1 MSENKIKSLAGAGM
15 LGTAAIWGIAFVVV
29 KNSLDTVPPTYML
42 AFRFTIAAVL
52 LALICAK
59 RLQGLKKHTVKEGAV
74 LGCWLFFSYLLQTIG
89 CQYTTAG
96 KNAFLTSAYVVLV
109 PFLYWLLSK
118 KRPDSFCIAAAFFAI
133 AGIGLLSL
141 QGDMSVN
148 RGDILT
154 LICAVGFALHMIY
167 IDRYTEQDDPVVLT
181 VLQLAFAALFSWL
194 LSPLVD
200 GGLPTD
206 LFRPDVIGSMLYL
219 GIFSTMLAFLLQ
231 NVCQKYTSPNTAS
244 LLLSTESVFGVLF
257 SALLLG
263 ERMTPR
269 MMIGCGLLFFAVLL
283 SETKLSFLSKVFAC
297 FFPDSYMDSAY
308 DIDYERFYQE
318 GYRGLLFDIDNTLV
332 PHGKPADARSVQ
344 LFERL
349 RKIGFESCLLSNN
362 HLERVQSF
370 HGSIGGHFIE
380 DAHKPSTANYIRAM
394 ELMDTD
400 RDTTLF
406 IGDQIF
412 TDIYGAKR
420 AGIRSILV
428 KPIHPKEEI
437 QIILKRYL
445 EKIVLHFY
453 KEQEGENIR

>member
-1 MSENKIKSLAGAGM
+1 MSENKIKFLAGAGM

-52 LALICAK
+52 LAAICFK
-59 RLQGLKKHTVKEGAV
+59 KLHGLKKHIVKEGAV
-74 LGCWLFFSYLLQTIG
+74 LGFLLFFSYLVQTIG

-96 KNAFLTSAYVVLV
+96 KNAFLTSAYVVIV
-109 PFLYWLLSK
+109 PFLCWLLFRK
-118 KRPDSFCIAAAFFAI
+118 KPDSFCIAAALLAI

-148 RGDILT
+148 RGDVLT

-181 VLQLAFAALFSWL
+181 ILQLAFAALFSWL
-194 LSPLVD
+194 SSPFLD
-200 GGLPTD
+200 GGFPAGV
-206 LFRPDVIGSMLYL
+206 FRPDVVGSMLYL
-219 GIFSTMLAFLLQ
+219 GIFSTMIGFLLQ

-257 SALLLG
+257 SVLLLG
-263 ERMTPR
+263 EHMTPR
-269 MMIGCGLLFFAVLL
+269 MLAGCGLLFLAVLV
-283 SETKLSFLSKVFAC
+283 SETKLSFLSKVFSV
-297 FFPDSYMDSAY
+297 FFPDNYMDSAY
-308 DIDYERFYQE
+308 GIDYERLYRE
-318 GYRGLLFDIDNTLV
+318 GYRGLIFDIDNTLV
-332 PHGKPADARSVQ
+332 PHGRPPDARALR

-349 RKIGFESCLLSNN
+349 REIGFKSCLLSNN
-362 HLERVQSF
+362 QRERVESF
-370 HGSIGGHFIE
+370 HAPIGGYFIE
-380 DAHKPSTANYIRAM
+380 NAHKPSTANYIRAM

-400 RDTTLF
+400 QDSTLF

-420 AGIRSILV
+420 AKIHNILV

-453 KEQEGENIR
+453 KEEEGENIR